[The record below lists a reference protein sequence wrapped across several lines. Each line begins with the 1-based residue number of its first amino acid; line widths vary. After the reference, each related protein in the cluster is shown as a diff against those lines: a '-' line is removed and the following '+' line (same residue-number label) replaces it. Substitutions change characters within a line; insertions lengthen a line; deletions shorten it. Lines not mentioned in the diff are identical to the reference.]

1 MKPSEDSLLAN
12 LEEFSALSAA
22 ASVTRIFAM
31 RLPTT
36 AGFVPNT
43 VAWMAPVRARR
54 PFIPHKIR
62 EIPGGTAKRTKHG
75 LIPMSSR
82 LKRPPLM
89 PDSSRILKVAI
100 PKGSLQEP
108 TIELLAKAGYEVYV
122 SSRGLRPSSNDPEL
136 DLFMIRAQE
145 IGRYLGQ
152 GFIDCGI
159 TGYDWAYENEVD
171 LIDLA
176 ELPYSRATT
185 RPTRWV
191 LVVPED
197 SPIRKPEDLEGKRI
211 ATEGVG
217 ITRRYLSE
225 RGINAEVE
233 FSWGAT
239 EVKVP
244 DLVDAIVDVTET
256 GSSIKANRL
265 RIVDTLLTSFPHFY
279 ANPAAAAD
287 PWKREKMDRIALLL
301 KAALGARGKVGLK
314 MNFPSARLPE
324 LLANLPSLRRPTIS
338 NLSEEGWVAVET
350 VIDEIVVRDII
361 PELKRLG
368 AEGIIEYPLNKI
380 VP

>member
-1 MKPSEDSLLAN
+1 MPEKSRPAMEPTRSL
-12 LEEFSALSAA
+12 
-22 ASVTRIFAM
+22 
-31 RLPTT
+31 RL
-36 AGFVPNT
+36 
-43 VAWMAPVRARR
+43 
-54 PFIPHKIR
+54 
-62 EIPGGTAKRTKHG
+62 
-75 LIPMSSR
+75 
-82 LKRPPLM
+82 
-89 PDSSRILKVAI
+89 AI

-136 DLFMIRAQE
+136 DLYLIRAQE
-145 IGRYLGQ
+145 IGRYIDQ

-159 TGYDWAYENEVD
+159 TGYDWAYENGAD
-171 LIDLA
+171 LVDLA

-197 SPIRKPEDLEGKRI
+197 SPIRQPEDLEGKRI

-217 ITRRYLSE
+217 ITQRYLAE
-225 RGINAEVE
+225 RGIRAEVE

-256 GSSIKANRL
+256 GSSIKANHL

-279 ANPAAAAD
+279 ASPTAAQD
-287 PWKREKMDRIALLL
+287 SWKREKMDRIALLL

-314 MNFPSARLPE
+314 MNLPAVRLDQ
-324 LLANLPSLRRPTIS
+324 LLANLPSLRRPTVS
-338 NLSEEGWVAVET
+338 QLAEEGWVAVET

-361 PELKRLG
+361 PDLKRMG
-368 AEGIIEYPLNKI
+368 AEGIIEYPLNKL

>member
-1 MKPSEDSLLAN
+1 
-12 LEEFSALSAA
+12 
-22 ASVTRIFAM
+22 
-31 RLPTT
+31 
-36 AGFVPNT
+36 
-43 VAWMAPVRARR
+43 
-54 PFIPHKIR
+54 
-62 EIPGGTAKRTKHG
+62 
-75 LIPMSSR
+75 
-82 LKRPPLM
+82 M
-89 PDSSRILKVAI
+89 PDSSRTLKVAI

-108 TIELLAKAGYEVYV
+108 TIELLAKAGYEIYV

-171 LIDLA
+171 LVDLG

-217 ITRRYLSE
+217 ITNRWLKE
-225 RGINAEVE
+225 RGITAEVE

-279 ANPAAAAD
+279 ANPTAAAD
-287 PWKREKMDRIALLL
+287 PWKKEKMDRIALLL

-314 MNFPSARLPE
+314 MNLPADRLPE
-324 LLANLPSLRRPTIS
+324 LLKSLPSLRRPTVA

>member
-1 MKPSEDSLLAN
+1 MTEA
-12 LEEFSALSAA
+12 
-22 ASVTRIFAM
+22 TR
-31 RLPTT
+31 T
-36 AGFVPNT
+36 
-43 VAWMAPVRARR
+43 
-54 PFIPHKIR
+54 
-62 EIPGGTAKRTKHG
+62 
-75 LIPMSSR
+75 
-82 LKRPPLM
+82 LKF
-89 PDSSRILKVAI
+89 AI
-100 PKGSLQEP
+100 PKGSLEAP
-108 TIELLAKAGYEVYV
+108 TVELLAKAGYEVYV
-122 SSRGLRPSSNDPEL
+122 SSRGLRPGSNDPEL
-136 DLFMIRAQE
+136 DLYLIRAQE

-159 TGYDWAYENEVD
+159 TGYDWAYDNGED
-171 LIDLA
+171 LVDLA
-176 ELPYSRATT
+176 ELPYSRATVQ
-185 RPTRWV
+185 PTRWV

-217 ITRRYLSE
+217 ITQRYLAGK
-225 RGINAEVE
+225 GIKAEVE

-256 GSSIKANRL
+256 GSSIKANHL

-279 ANPAAAAD
+279 ANPQAAQD
-287 PWKREKMDRIALLL
+287 PWKREKMDQITLLL

-314 MNFPSARLPE
+314 MNLPADRLPE
-324 LLANLPSLRRPTIS
+324 LLKSLPSLRRPTIA

-350 VIDEIVVRDII
+350 VIDEVVVRDII
-361 PELKRLG
+361 PGLKRLG